1 MPAAKPLIVLINHH
15 SGLNGAE
22 LSFLDVVQHTD
33 QSRFSV
39 HVVLPSPGPLADR
52 IKGLNIPVTFIPQHG
67 WRWYYPGLLGKI
79 KFLVTQPLISKG
91 IKQYKNFFQKHKP
104 SLVYLNINRMFE
116 PLLAAEQLGVPTIVH
131 FRDIPSKVKH
141 AFVLGQQKH
150 FDILNKAS
158 VWIAN
163 SHTTKSDIQPWTV
176 KKVAVVYNGI
186 DIAAF
191 LKNFKD
197 PPAVQRPPGKKV
209 IAMIGTLTPWK
220 NQKDFINM
228 AASLQ
233 AHAGLS
239 FWIIGAGSERARL
252 EQQVKELGLQDSVSF
267 IGFVSPLA
275 PIYSQIDVLVHTM
288 PGESFGRVLV
298 EGMIANVPVIAYRS
312 GAASELI
319 EDGVSGWLI
328 DDFAVAKLADRVNFV
343 LAKENA
349 ETVYKVV
356 DYACQKAVSTYSI
369 ERLCMEMN
377 LIFGDILKS
386 SE

>member
-1 MPAAKPLIVLINHH
+1 MSVKPLIILINHN

-22 LSFLDVVQHTD
+22 LSFLDVVRCVD
-33 QSRFSV
+33 QSRFTP
-39 HVVLPSPGPLADR
+39 HVILPADGPLAEQ
-52 IKGLNIPVTFIPQHG
+52 IKSLTIPVTFIPQHG

-79 KFLVTQPLISKG
+79 KFLVTRPLISKS
-91 IKQYKNFFQKHKP
+91 IKQYRFFFQKHKP
-104 SLVYLNINRMFE
+104 ALVYLNINRMFE
-116 PLLAAEQLGVPTIVH
+116 PLLAAEQLGLPTIVH

-141 AFVLGQQKH
+141 SFVLGQKKH

-163 SHTTKSDIQPWTV
+163 SHTTKSDIQPWTD

-228 AASLQ
+228 AAHLR
-233 AHAGLS
+233 AHHADLS

-252 EQQVKELGLQDSVSF
+252 EQQVNQLGLQDNVSF

-298 EGMIANVPVIAYRS
+298 EGMIAKVPVIAYRS

-328 DDFAVAKLADRVNFV
+328 DDFAVAKLADQVNFV

-349 ETVYKVV
+349 ETVNKVV
-356 DYACQKAVSTYSI
+356 EYAYQKAVSTYSI

-377 LIFGDILKS
+377 LIFADILKS